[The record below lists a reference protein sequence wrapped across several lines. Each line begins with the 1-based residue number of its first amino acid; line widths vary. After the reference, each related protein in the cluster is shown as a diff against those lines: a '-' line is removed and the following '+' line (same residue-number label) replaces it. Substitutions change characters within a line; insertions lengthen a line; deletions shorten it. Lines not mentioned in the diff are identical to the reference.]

1 MNYIIYKGFNMLKSD
16 FKKLLES
23 ETEKSNAAQALR
35 GISDKCAKV
44 ANDFSSIKLKDL
56 QAVIKTLKLNS
67 SNDIS
72 VIENVQSTVSDLL
85 QQMIDTCMQASNKID
100 DLSYEIMGD
109 LKMSDASLE
118 KVEDELGLDDE
129 VSEEEIDLDTDSDI
143 DLDQAGQRE
152 MK

>member
-1 MNYIIYKGFNMLKSD
+1 MKKG
-16 FKKLLES
+16 KKYVE
-23 ETEKSNAAQALR
+23 
-35 GISDKCAKV
+35 
-44 ANDFSSIKLKDL
+44 
-56 QAVIKTLKLNS
+56 
-67 SNDIS
+67 
-72 VIENVQSTVSDLL
+72 
-85 QQMIDTCMQASNKID
+85 ASNKID

-129 VSEEEIDLDTDSDI
+129 VSEEEIDLDTDSDV